1 MSNPR
6 NKYLLIIIGVL
17 LLTNIALLA
26 FFLSQKPGKQRTAGV
41 KNERPGI
48 GEMLKNEVGF
58 TDDQVAKYKVLKE
71 EQRQTIKPMYDDMR
85 KTKESMF
92 QLLSHPAADSL
103 VNQVTDAIAQKQKAL
118 DLQTFS
124 YFRKVRSLCTAEQQP
139 KYDSLI
145 LRTFRK
151 MGKSPKQ
158 GESEKK

>member
-6 NKYLLIIIGVL
+6 NKNLLIIIGVL

-26 FFLSQKPGKQRTAGV
+26 FFLSQKPGKQGTAGI

-58 TDDQVAKYKVLKE
+58 TEDQLAKYKELKE
-71 EQRQTIKPMYDDMR
+71 EQRQTIRPMYDDMR

-92 QLLSHPAADSL
+92 QLLGHPDADSL
-103 VNQVTDAIAQKQKAL
+103 VKQVTDAIAKKQKAL

-124 YFRKVRSLCTAEQQP
+124 YFRKVRSLCTAEQEP
-139 KYDSLI
+139 IYDSLI

-158 GESEKK
+158 AESEKK

>member
-6 NKYLLIIIGVL
+6 NKNLLIIIGVL
-17 LLTNIALLA
+17 LLTNIALLV
-26 FFLSQKPGKQRTAGV
+26 FFLSQKPGKQSTAAV

-58 TDDQVAKYKVLKE
+58 TDDQIAKYKELKE

-92 QLLSHPAADSL
+92 QLLGHPAADSL

-145 LRTFRK
+145 LHTFRK

-158 GESEKK
+158 GESKKK